1 MRKIERII
9 VHCTAGSQR
18 QTVGELVRE
27 FRRRGWHNPGYHYVV
42 TADGVVHTLLEEA
55 GIGNGVK
62 GYNATAIH
70 VAYTGGIDAGGHP
83 VDNRTEA
90 QRRALSGLLA
100 DLHRRY
106 PDAVIT
112 GHRDLSPDTNG
123 NGVVDPWERVK
134 ECPCFDASKE
144 YAGI

>member
-18 QTVGELVRE
+18 QTVGELMRE
-27 FRRRGWHNPGYHYVV
+27 FRRRGWRNPGYHYVV
-42 TADGVVHTLLEEA
+42 TADGVVHILLEEA
-55 GIGNGVK
+55 GISNGVK

-90 QRRALSGLLA
+90 QRAALSGLLA